1 MKETNHL
8 RYEYRNKNTQTGGRT
23 KLYADVSI
31 LYCVQDA
38 VRREV
43 KEEAGVD
50 FEPLSL
56 IGIESQRSYQWLRF
70 TFTGNLLTVATPT
83 VTLLI
88 AY

>member
-1 MKETNHL
+1 M
-8 RYEYRNKNTQTGGRT
+8 
-23 KLYADVSI
+23 
-31 LYCVQDA
+31 YCVQDA

-56 IGIESQRSYQWLRF
+56 IGIESQQSYRWLRF

-83 VTLLI
+83 VTLLLTRTYNRREI
-88 AY
+88 ENSGTRGQGVDTSSVDTP